1 MKILVMFGLVTEAVT
16 LHSLITKVISATFQ
30 AEVLMSVEQER
41 LLHRLPEIMSDA
53 AFAKELGRNARETKM
68 KKELLDWENAKCFKH

>member
-1 MKILVMFGLVTEAVT
+1 
-16 LHSLITKVISATFQ
+16 
-30 AEVLMSVEQER
+30 MSVEQER

-68 KKELLDWENAKCFKH
+68 KKEIQDWENTKCFKH